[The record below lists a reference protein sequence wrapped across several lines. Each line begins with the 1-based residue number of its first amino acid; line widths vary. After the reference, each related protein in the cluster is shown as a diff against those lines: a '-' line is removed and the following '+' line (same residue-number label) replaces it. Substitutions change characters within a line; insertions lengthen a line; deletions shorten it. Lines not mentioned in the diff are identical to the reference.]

1 MQQLVTVSKQ
11 LYWDA
16 WVATPLREKLSTENC
31 KHVYSCCKAGC
42 FNLEVYGDSLS
53 LGASLKWP

>member
-1 MQQLVTVSKQ
+1 MQQLVTVSQQGRLSVK
-11 LYWDA
+11 
-16 WVATPLREKLSTENC
+16 VATPLREKLSTENC
-31 KHVYSCCKAGC
+31 KQVYSCCEAGC